1 MKTPLVN
8 TLTTR
13 IEICRENLTRSA
25 TGSPIPVEEV
35 LLSCRANQTE
45 IGSSEEEDG
54 KIRALFTTIFII
66 RYNADFIKGKASAM
80 YVKDKDNLKYN
91 IVSVV
96 EKQPKMYLQINTIR
110 RE

>member
-13 IEICRENLTRSA
+13 IAICRENLTRSE
-25 TGSPIPVEEV
+25 TGSPIRTEEV

-45 IGSSEEEDG
+45 IGASEEEDG
-54 KIRALFTTIFII
+54 KIRALFSTVFII
-66 RYNADFIKGKASAM
+66 RYNADFIKGKANAF

-96 EKQPKMYLQINTIR
+96 EKEVKKYLQINTIR

>member
-13 IEICRENLTRSA
+13 IEICKEVKTTSS
-25 TGSPIPVEEV
+25 TGSPILTEEV

-45 IGSSEEEDG
+45 IGVSEEEDG
-54 KIRALFTTIFII
+54 KIRALFSTVFII
-66 RYNADFIKGKASAM
+66 RYNADFIKGKANAF

-96 EKQPKMYLQINTIR
+96 EKEPKKYLQINTIR